1 MSEMYDRYVAEIAS
15 RLSLLSPGAGI
26 AVMLAACERMF
37 FVLSRPEVRQSCD
50 RSWLRRTL
58 DAMWVASADE
68 GGPMS
73 VPDEFEIES
82 LSDELVLMA
91 TDAILMMR
99 EVLTERAVLD
109 GRILLIAVELANA
122 VDAAQDPEGAT
133 DRGSLHAFL
142 VDAGSCA
149 SIEVSRQLQ
158 DLDYMTD
165 AEAGSHLRTILR
177 TRSALQDITCGLPL

>member
-15 RLSLLSPGAGI
+15 RISLLPPDAGI

-37 FVLSRPEVRQSCD
+37 FVLSRPDARQACD
-50 RSWLRRTL
+50 RSRLRREL
-58 DAMWVASADE
+58 DSMWVASADE

-82 LSDELVLMA
+82 VSDELVLMA
-91 TDAILMMR
+91 TDAILMTR
-99 EVLTERAVLD
+99 DALVKGAALD

-133 DRGSLHAFL
+133 DRGSLDAFL
-142 VDAGSCA
+142 VDAGACA
-149 SIEVSRQLQ
+149 SIEASRQLQ
-158 DLDYMTD
+158 DLAYMAE
-165 AEAGSHLRTILR
+165 AEAGIHRCANLRAR
-177 TRSALQDITCGLPL
+177 AALQDITCGLPL

>member
-1 MSEMYDRYVAEIAS
+1 MSEMYDRYVAEIAG
-15 RLSLLSPGAGI
+15 RLLLLPSDAGT

-37 FVLSRPEVRQSCD
+37 FVFSRPEVRQACD
-50 RSWLRRTL
+50 RSWLRRAL

-99 EVLTERAVLD
+99 EALTERSVLD
-109 GRILLIAVELANA
+109 GRLLSVAVELANA
-122 VDAAQDPEGAT
+122 VDAAQDPEGVS
-133 DRGSLHAFL
+133 DRGSLDAFL

-158 DLDYMTD
+158 DLDYMAE
-165 AEAGSHLRTILR
+165 AEAGSHRCTILR